1 MKLEF
6 LTTTPSI
13 AHTGVLLLF
22 IKFEESIVMFPPLTE
37 VPLLPVKIEETILA
51 FLDCIKT
58 SAELFA
64 NVESLTFTVPLEYTT

>member
-1 MKLEF
+1 MVWKEKESHGKRLQGRGGEE
-6 LTTTPSI
+6 SC
-13 AHTGVLLLF
+13 AHDRLRAGVEANPL
-22 IKFEESIVMFPPLTE
+22 KFEETM
-37 VPLLPVKIEETILA
+37 LA